1 MVASPLQLWYNM
13 PESDISVQGENEME
27 ANFKDALKAL
37 NEYAPVPWNLIP
49 DLGLYMDQVITFIT
63 HMYAPL
69 YGDATEGYLSSSMIN
84 NYVKSKLIPR
94 PVGKKYNREQIA
106 MLTMIVALKQVASM
120 EDIRI
125 MLTPADGMSIER
137 MYTLFCERQKSAIA
151 ALLEDDE
158 NQNSDLPPA
167 MNFAIVSSGYR
178 AGFEAMLKVNPNE
191 S

>member
-1 MVASPLQLWYNM
+1 
-13 PESDISVQGENEME
+13 ME
-27 ANFKDALKAL
+27 TSFKNALKAL

-63 HMYAPL
+63 RMYAPL
-69 YGDATEGYLSSSMIN
+69 YGDATDGYLSSSMIN
-84 NYVKSKLIPR
+84 NYVKGKLIPR
-94 PVGKKYNREQIA
+94 PEGKKYNREQIA

-125 MLTPADGMSIER
+125 MLTPADGMTIER

-178 AGFEAMLKVNPNE
+178 AGFEAMLKVRPNE

>member
-1 MVASPLQLWYNM
+1 M
-13 PESDISVQGENEME
+13 QGEKQME
-27 ANFKDALKAL
+27 INFRNALAAL
-37 NEYAPVPWNLIP
+37 NEYSPVPWDMIP

-63 HMYAPL
+63 RMYAPL
-69 YGDATEGYLSSSMIN
+69 YGSAAEGYLSPSMIN

-94 PVGKKYNREQIA
+94 PQGKKYNREQIA

-120 EDIRI
+120 EDIRA
-125 MLTPADGMSIER
+125 MLTPADGMTIQR

-151 ALLEDDE
+151 ALLEDEE

-178 AGFEAMLKVNPNE
+178 AGFEAMLKVCPNE
-191 S
+191 